1 MAQMTWRTDSELT
14 ARVRSAAERQHRSM
28 NEYVTAV
35 LDAATDPDMAGT
47 EAERLHERLAAAGLL
62 SIPEHQRTRPPA
74 AALAHARRKAG
85 TGTPL
90 SVLVSEGR

>member
-1 MAQMTWRTDSELT
+1 MAQMTWQADSKLM
-14 ARVRSAAERQHRSM
+14 ARVRSAAEHQNRSM

-35 LDAATDPDMAGT
+35 LDAATDPDLSGT
-47 EAERLHERLAAAGLL
+47 EAERLRERLAAAGLL

-74 AALAHARRKAG
+74 AALKRARQAAG

-90 SVLVSEGR
+90 CALVSEGR